1 MRDAAEGW
9 ALPERT
15 TKAWARNDLKDLE
28 NYPEWCGCLNTVG
41 ERDTYGRLVD
51 GRNRVWPMRSSGCM
65 PAVSVFAAVGAL
77 HMVGSQ
83 GLPVLCRP
91 KVSKPS
97 GCSSAAYSVVGRK
110 IEIGQ

>member
-41 ERDTYGRLVD
+41 ERDTYERLVD
-51 GRNRVWPMRSSGCM
+51 GRNPG
-65 PAVSVFAAVGAL
+65 PADATIWLHASFSVYAAVGAL
-77 HMVGSQ
+77 HMAGAQ
-83 GLPVLCRP
+83 GLPVLLQAKGFNVER
-91 KVSKPS
+91 VF
-97 GCSSAAYSVVGRK
+97 
-110 IEIGQ
+110 